1 MLETINFKLKVIT
14 YLAMSGADQNEVEW
28 RSQSVKGLMRWWFRA
43 ARGEKEEEKRI
54 FGHGGDKANASFFK
68 IRCYPLKIK
77 KENIEESKRSWENL
91 RGGEK
96 YLGYSI
102 KLADRKAIKPDTDFY
117 LEIKFYP
124 LSTPEDKDKKIILS
138 SLWLAVNL
146 GNFGTRARR
155 GLGSFEIC
163 EPLQVEDFK
172 ELKFVKN
179 NQIKEWYKQN
189 LLCIA
194 TLFENNLG
202 FEVYYTAKSL
212 ADIGEE
218 YREYRENFP
227 RDERRIFGLPI
238 KGVNEKRFGLK
249 RFASPLIIKALRE
262 GTLLTLYTD
271 FPDKLPE
278 SFRKT
283 KQEVI
288 SGIRDFINKLR
299 AEKIYP

>member
-14 YLAMSGADQNEVEW
+14 YLVMSGANQDEVEW
-28 RSQSVKGLMRWWFRA
+28 RGQSVKGLMRWWFRA
-43 ARGEKEEEKRI
+43 AGGRREEEKRI
-54 FGHGGDKANASFFK
+54 FGHGGDKANASLFK
-68 IRCYPLKIK
+68 IKCYPLKIK
-77 KENIEESKRSWENL
+77 KENIKESNKIWKNL
-91 RGGEK
+91 RGGER

-102 KLADRKAIKPDTDFY
+102 KLADRKVIKPDTDFY

-124 LSTPEDKDKKIILS
+124 LSTPENKKIVLS
-138 SLWLAVNL
+138 SFWLAVNL

-155 GLGSFEIC
+155 GFGSLEIC

-189 LLCIA
+189 LLCIG

-202 FEVYYTAKSL
+202 FEVYYTTKSL

-218 YREYRENFP
+218 YKKYRKDFP

-262 GTLLTLYTD
+262 GTLLTLYTS
-271 FPDKLPE
+271 FPGKLPGPFE
-278 SFRKT
+278 KT

-288 SGIRDFINKLR
+288 GGIRDFINKLQI
-299 AEKIYP
+299 EKIYP

>member
-14 YLAMSGADQNEVEW
+14 YLVMSGADQDEVEW

-43 ARGEKEEEKRI
+43 AGGRKEEEKKI
-54 FGHGGDKANASFFK
+54 FGHGGDKANASLFK
-68 IRCYPLKIK
+68 IKCYPLRIK
-77 KENIEESKRSWENL
+77 KENIKESNTIWKNL
-91 RGGEK
+91 IGGER

-124 LSTPEDKDKKIILS
+124 LSTFEDKKIILS

-146 GNFGTRARR
+146 GNIGTRARR
-155 GLGSFEIC
+155 GFGSLEIC
-163 EPLQVEDFK
+163 EPLQIEDFK

-202 FEVYYTAKSL
+202 FEVYYTTKRL
-212 ADIGEE
+212 ADIGEKYKE
-218 YREYRENFP
+218 YRKNFL

-238 KGVNEKRFGLK
+238 KRVNEKRFGLK
-249 RFASPLIIKALRE
+249 RFASPLIIKGLRK
-262 GTLLTLYTD
+262 GTLLTLYTG
-271 FPDKLPE
+271 FPDKLPK
-278 SFRKT
+278 SFKKT

-288 SGIRDFINKLR
+288 SGIRNFINELR